1 MQMNRRDALMVAGVA
16 AMAAG
21 LPGAGWARPKPL
33 KVLILGGTGFI
44 GPHFVRVL
52 TENGHTVTLFNRG
65 KRDPEAHPGIEQLL
79 GDRNGQVDA
88 LKDRDWD
95 VCIDNSGY
103 KPSQV
108 KLTAEML
115 KPHVRQYIFISS
127 VSAYADYVST
137 IIDEDYKLAT
147 LKDPSNE
154 EVTGE
159 TYGGLKAVCERIV
172 QKAYG
177 KDANVI
183 RPTYIAGPG
192 DPTDRFT
199 YWPVRVSRGGEMLAP
214 GTAADPIGYIDVRDL
229 AEFVRGCVEKRVGGL
244 YNLCNQPR
252 SATMGELLEQSKRI
266 SGAETTFTWAS
277 GEFLDK
283 HGMNEESAPPNA
295 IPIWTPPTGDSA
307 GFALIKCDRAVAKGL
322 KFRTLEATIRDT
334 LEWQKTR
341 PAERQKLRAGLPPE
355 TEAELLKALHSA

>member
-1 MQMNRRDALMVAGVA
+1 MKVNRRAALKIAGGIA
-16 AMAAG
+16 LTTSLFGQAFAKS
-21 LPGAGWARPKPL
+21 KPL

-52 TENGHTVTLFNRG
+52 TEVGHTVTLFNRG
-65 KRDPEAHPGIEQLL
+65 KRDPEAKPGVEQLL

-88 LKDRDWD
+88 LKGRDWD

-108 KLTAEML
+108 KLTADL
-115 KPHVRQYIFISS
+115 LQPHIKHYIFISS
-127 VSAYADYVST
+127 VSAYADYIST
-137 IIDEDYKLAT
+137 SIDEDYKLAS

-159 TYGGLKAVCERIV
+159 TYGGLKVLCEQIV
-172 QKAYG
+172 QKTYG
-177 KDANVI
+177 KNANVI

-229 AEFVRGCVEKRVGGL
+229 ADFVRVCVEKRIGGV

-252 SATMGELLEQSKRI
+252 SATIGELLEKSKRI
-266 SGAETTFTWAS
+266 CGADTTFSWAS
-277 GEFLDK
+277 AEFLDK

-295 IPIWTPPTGDSA
+295 IPIWTPPSGDSA

-322 KFRTLEATIRDT
+322 KFRALETTVRDT

-341 PAERQKLRAGLPPE
+341 PPERQTLRAGLPPE
-355 TEAELLKALHSA
+355 KENELLKALHDA

>member
-1 MQMNRRDALMVAGVA
+1 MKVNRRAALKIAGGA
-16 AMAAG
+16 ALATSLFGQA
-21 LPGAGWARPKPL
+21 LAKSKPL

-52 TENGHTVTLFNRG
+52 TEGGHTVTLFNRG
-65 KRDPEAHPGIEQLL
+65 KRDPEAKPGVEQLL

-88 LKDRDWD
+88 LKGRDWD

-108 KLTAEML
+108 QLTADL
-115 KPHVRQYIFISS
+115 LQPHVKHYIFISS
-127 VSAYADYVST
+127 VSAYADYIST
-137 IIDEDYKLAT
+137 SIDEDYKLAT
-147 LKDPSNE
+147 LKDPGNE

-159 TYGGLKAVCERIV
+159 TYGGLKVLCEQIV
-172 QKAYG
+172 QKTYG
-177 KDANVI
+177 KNANVI

-229 AEFVRGCVEKRVGGL
+229 AEFVRVCVEKRIGGV

-252 SATMGELLEQSKRI
+252 SATMGELLDRAKRI
-266 SGAETTFTWAS
+266 SGADTTFSWAS
-277 GEFLDK
+277 AEFLDK

-322 KFRTLEATIRDT
+322 KFRSLETTVRDT

-341 PAERQKLRAGLPPE
+341 PAERQTLRAGLPPDKE
-355 TEAELLKALHSA
+355 KELLKALHAA

>member
-1 MQMNRRDALMVAGVA
+1 MTMNRRDALKLAGGTALVGSFIGQA
-16 AMAAG
+16 LAKA
-21 LPGAGWARPKPL
+21 KPL

-52 TENGHTVTLFNRG
+52 MEHGHTVTLFNRG
-65 KRDPEAHPGIEQLL
+65 KRDPEVHPGVEQLL
-79 GDRNGQVDA
+79 GDRNGQVDT
-88 LKDRDWD
+88 LKGRDWD

-108 KLTAEML
+108 KLTAEL
-115 KPHVRQYIFISS
+115 LQPHIKHYIFISS

-137 IIDEDYKLAT
+137 NIDEDYKLAT

-172 QKAYG
+172 QKTYG
-177 KDANVI
+177 KVANVI

-199 YWPVRVSRGGEMLAP
+199 YWPVRVARGGEMLAP

-229 AEFVRGCVEKRVGGL
+229 AEFVRTCVENRTGGVF
-244 YNLCNQPR
+244 NLCNKPR
-252 SATMGELLEQSKRI
+252 SATMGDLLEKSKSI
-266 SGAETTFTWAS
+266 SGADATFTWAS

-283 HGMNEESAPPNA
+283 HGMSEDAAPPNA
-295 IPIWTPPTGDSA
+295 IPIWTPQTGDSA

-322 KFRTLEATIRDT
+322 KFRPLDATIRDT
-334 LEWQKTR
+334 LEWWKAK
-341 PAERQKLRAGLPPE
+341 PVDKQKLKAGLPPE
-355 TEAELLKALHSA
+355 KEAELLKALHSA

>member
-1 MQMNRRDALMVAGVA
+1 MQMNRRAALKLAGGTA
-16 AMAAG
+16 LAG
-21 LPGAGWARPKPL
+21 SLIGQAFAKPKPL

-52 TENGHTVTLFNRG
+52 MEHGHTVTLFNRG
-65 KRDPEAHPGIEQLL
+65 KRDPEAKPGVEQLL

-88 LKDRDWD
+88 LKGRDWD

-108 KLTAEML
+108 RLSAEL
-115 KPHVRQYIFISS
+115 LQPHVRQYIFISS
-127 VSAYADYVST
+127 VSAYADFIST
-137 IIDEDYKLAT
+137 SIDEDYKLAT
-147 LKDPSNE
+147 LKDPANE

-159 TYGGLKAVCERIV
+159 TYGGLKAICEQIV
-172 QKAYG
+172 QKTYG

-214 GTAADPIGYIDVRDL
+214 GTAADPIGYIDARDL
-229 AEFVRGCVEKRVGGL
+229 ADFVRTCVEKRIGGV
-244 YNLCNQPR
+244 YNLCNTPR
-252 SATMGELLEQSKRI
+252 SATMGALLDLSKRV
-266 SGAETTFTWAS
+266 SGADTTFTWAS
-277 GEFLDK
+277 ADFLK
-283 HGMNEESAPPNA
+283 AHGMDEESAPPNA

-307 GFALIKCDRAVAKGL
+307 GFALIQCERAKAKGL
-322 KFRTLEATIRDT
+322 RFRSLEQTVRDT

-341 PAERQKLRAGLPPE
+341 PPEKQQLRAGLPPE
-355 TEAELLKALHSA
+355 KEIELLKALHA